1 MMVNGLVVIT
11 QVGLVM
17 LMALLGLRMFSLI
30 RQESLVQGGVIGNGG
45 GIEGAPFTQSPA
57 PEHPS
62 RPKSES
68 PSVESSDKTEL
79 FTKLHI
85 LAALQERDC
94 RVKGLA
100 LTDAPEVVRAYTAA
114 WLYGAACAL
123 SPRANRHNDALAG
136 LVARIVHR
144 KTGIRQ
150 PAAIQA
156 IATLTSS
163 SELLACYRAGLEG
176 AEFWA
181 EHQFVPPAFS
191 LYEVVTGNAFI

>member
-11 QVGLVM
+11 QVGLII

-30 RQESLVQGGVIGNGG
+30 RQESPVQSGVIGGV
-45 GIEGAPFTQSPA
+45 PFTQSPA
-57 PEHPS
+57 LEHPP

-68 PSVESSDKTEL
+68 PSVLSSDKTVL

-94 RVKGLA
+94 RVKGLT
-100 LTDAPEVVRAYTAA
+100 LTEAPEVVRGYTAA

-123 SPRANRHNDALAG
+123 SPRASRHNETLAG
-136 LVARIVHR
+136 IVARIVHR

-150 PAAIQA
+150 AAAVQA
-156 IATLTSS
+156 ICTLTSS

-176 AEFWA
+176 AEFWS
-181 EHQFVPPAFS
+181 EHQFVPSAFS
-191 LYEVVTGNAFI
+191 LYEVVTSNAFI

>member
-11 QVGLVM
+11 QIGLVI
-17 LMALLGLRMFSLI
+17 LMALLGLRMFSLV
-30 RQESLVQGGVIGNGG
+30 RQESPFQGGAMGSGG
-45 GIEGAPFTQSPA
+45 GMASAPFTQSPA
-57 PEHPS
+57 LERPA
-62 RPKSES
+62 RPKPES
-68 PSVESSDKTEL
+68 PSAVSSDKTEL

-85 LAALQERDC
+85 LASLQERDC
-94 RVKGLA
+94 RVKGLT
-100 LTDAPEVVRAYTAA
+100 LTEAPEVVRGYAAA

-123 SPRANRHNDALAG
+123 SPRASRHNEAIAG
-136 LVARIVHR
+136 IVARIVHR

-150 PAAIQA
+150 SAAVQA

-176 AEFWA
+176 AEFWS

-191 LYEVVTGNAFI
+191 LYEVVTSNAFI

>member
-11 QVGLVM
+11 QVGLVI

-30 RQESLVQGGVIGNGG
+30 RQESTVQGGVIANGG
-45 GIEGAPFTQSPA
+45 GIDGARFTQSPA
-57 PEHPS
+57 PEHPA

-68 PSVESSDKTEL
+68 TSVVSSDKTEL

-100 LTDAPEVVRAYTAA
+100 LTEAPEVVHAYTAA

-150 PAAIQA
+150 RPSRPSPPLPRAANDWPVIVQGWKA
-156 IATLTSS
+156 RNSGRSISS
-163 SELLACYRAGLEG
+163 CHRHSA
-176 AEFWA
+176 
-181 EHQFVPPAFS
+181 S
-191 LYEVVTGNAFI
+191 MKS